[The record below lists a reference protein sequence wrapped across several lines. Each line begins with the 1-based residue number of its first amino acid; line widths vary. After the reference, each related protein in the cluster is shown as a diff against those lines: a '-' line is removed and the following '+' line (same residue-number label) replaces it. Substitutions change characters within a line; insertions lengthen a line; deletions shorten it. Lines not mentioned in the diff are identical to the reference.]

1 MPHKSQEQ
9 LLKELKIN
17 INNYNNITGPGY
29 MYAQKLTEVFQELMC
44 LFEGVTLI
52 SRIDGFDIMIFLL
65 YLNFY
70 IC

>member
-1 MPHKSQEQ
+1 
-9 LLKELKIN
+9 
-17 INNYNNITGPGY
+17 